1 MKKKTGRTINVF
13 LMDGTPDGKIKCTI
27 GNWIGVVYKIPI
39 KELDSCR
46 EREELKYSGVYFL
59 IGASD
64 KDSEP
69 VIYVGQARS
78 RKNGEGT
85 NQRLNEHHSKS
96 KDFFWSEAIVLTT
109 SNNSLGATEIS
120 YLENRFFSLANEA
133 HRYNNEPPKGNV
145 TEEKESELEEF
156 IENARLVMSVLGRRV
171 FEPIVKKSAKQNN
184 LPVTPVTTNVIFL
197 IKQEIKGDKVNARA
211 IRTPE
216 GIVVLSG
223 SKLREKPVRS
233 CPKDAKAN
241 RRKYRDLIDENHILQ
256 ADILFDTPSSAAKFV
271 LLRSANGNT
280 EWKTKEG
287 ITLSQYEKGY

>member
-1 MKKKTGRTINVF
+1 
-13 LMDGTPDGKIKCTI
+13 MDGTPDGKIKCTI

-133 HRYNNEPPKGNV
+133 HRYKVVNNNEPPKGNV

-287 ITLSQYEKGY
+287 FTLSQYEKGY

>member
-1 MKKKTGRTINVF
+1 
-13 LMDGTPDGKIKCTI
+13 MDGTPDGKIKCTI

-133 HRYNNEPPKGNV
+133 HRYKVVNNNEPPKGNV

-156 IENARLVMSVLGRRV
+156 IENARLVISVLGRRV
-171 FEPIVKKSAKQNN
+171 FKPIVKKSAKQNN

-280 EWKTKEG
+280 EWKTKKG